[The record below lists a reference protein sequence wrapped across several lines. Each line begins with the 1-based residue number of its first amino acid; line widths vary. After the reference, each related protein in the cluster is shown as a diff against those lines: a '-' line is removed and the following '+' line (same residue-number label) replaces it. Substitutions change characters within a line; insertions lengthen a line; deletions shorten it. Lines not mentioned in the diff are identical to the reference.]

1 MLGVAAL
8 AAGFRPLLKWWRLDC
23 RGLPVAGG
31 AGYGPLRPD
40 PEGILDLPEGFS
52 YRMLCRSGELMDDG
66 FLVPGAPD
74 GTGVFAM
81 PNGEYRIVRN
91 HELAA
96 GQGRLGP
103 FHGKKE
109 PPPDR
114 RYDPFCHGG
123 TTTLVLDGELR
134 LRRKFLSLAGTERNC
149 AGGATPWGSWISCE
163 ESRAGPGSG
172 KGYRRDHGFAF
183 QVDAA
188 ADGLGEPVPLVAMGR
203 FFREG
208 AAVHP
213 GRGDVYQTEDRA
225 DGCLYRFRP
234 AAAGDLSSGTLSAL
248 KIRNRP
254 GARTDNWGGRAAPGI
269 PVGIAMAAE
278 WVALDDP
285 APPEDT
291 LRADARRLGAAT
303 FARGEGIVW
312 DGGGAVFAATSGGP
326 ARLGQVWRYTP
337 IDGDEGRLT
346 LLWQSSDPCLFNMPD
361 AIAVQPN
368 GDLLVAEDNRRFS
381 RLIGLSPRGQ
391 AYPFAYFRHDT
402 MEELGG
408 VAFSPDNRFMVVSAY
423 EMGVTFLVTG
433 PFAGKA

>member
-1 MLGVAAL
+1 MLGGTVLGGTVLGVAAL
-8 AAGFRPLLKWWRLDC
+8 VAGFRPLLKWWRLDC
-23 RGLPVAGG
+23 RGLPEAGG

-81 PNGEYRIVRN
+81 PNGEYRVVRN

-149 AGGATPWGSWISCE
+149 AGGTTPWGSWISCE
-163 ESRAGPGSG
+163 ESRAGPKSG

-213 GRGDVYQTEDRA
+213 GR
-225 DGCLYRFRP
+225 
-234 AAAGDLSSGTLSAL
+234 
-248 KIRNRP
+248 
-254 GARTDNWGGRAAPGI
+254 
-269 PVGIAMAAE
+269 
-278 WVALDDP
+278 
-285 APPEDT
+285 
-291 LRADARRLGAAT
+291 
-303 FARGEGIVW
+303 
-312 DGGGAVFAATSGGP
+312 
-326 ARLGQVWRYTP
+326 
-337 IDGDEGRLT
+337 
-346 LLWQSSDPCLFNMPD
+346 
-361 AIAVQPN
+361 
-368 GDLLVAEDNRRFS
+368 
-381 RLIGLSPRGQ
+381 
-391 AYPFAYFRHDT
+391 
-402 MEELGG
+402 
-408 VAFSPDNRFMVVSAY
+408 
-423 EMGVTFLVTG
+423 
-433 PFAGKA
+433 